1 MRIRLPITVRYA
13 ETDAMGVVHHSSY
26 IVWLEAARVE
36 WLNQIGLPYT
46 QVEAMGVAFAVV
58 EVNFT
63 YRAPARFGD
72 RVEVEA
78 WLEELAS
85 RTLRFRYQVWRNE
98 TLLGEGYTRHLG
110 QDPSGRA
117 IRIPEAIQEV
127 LAGRLEP

>member
-13 ETDAMGVVHHSSY
+13 ETDAMGVVHHGSY

-36 WLNQIGLPYT
+36 WLSQIGFPYT

-58 EVNFT
+58 EVNFV

-72 RVEVEA
+72 VVQVEV
-78 WLEELAS
+78 WLAELAS
-85 RTLRFRYQVWRNE
+85 RTLRFCYRVWRGE

-110 QDPSGRA
+110 QDVSGRA
-117 IRIPEAIQEV
+117 VRIPDAIQEV